1 MEMCSEV
8 GANLQRG
15 MNFRLR
21 GTDIIILMSL
31 RPEAPY
37 ADRVED
43 EGRLLIYEGHDCA
56 KTISGPDPKRVDQPT
71 RHAGGSPTQN
81 GLFAEAARR
90 YKEEQA
96 PPERVRVYEK
106 IRSGIWAYNGMFE
119 LIDGWTEQS
128 AGRQVFKFKLR
139 LAGTNDHRHP
149 SCSFFPPV
157 ANSRFRSSVILMIFG
172 KQSFKTMKPKNDF
185 HVVDQ
190 VKFSP
195 RTMILS
201 RILSFAKVL
210 FCLTLICLAI
220 AGRAQGQPS
229 GRQVVNQS
237 IQWLSLNSNIKL
249 NKKYGLSVDGQFRFA
264 EYGNM
269 QHMIR
274 GGFDYYV
281 TKKLSVVPIG
291 FSYIQNY
298 LYGKQ
303 PASFVNNERRLW
315 QQIAYKQ
322 TVSRA
327 ARSRITVPKA

>member
-1 MEMCSEV
+1 MKSTIHS
-8 GANLQRG
+8 GAIQNLE
-15 MNFRLR
+15 F
-21 GTDIIILMSL
+21 SCK
-31 RPEAPY
+31 RP
-37 ADRVED
+37 
-43 EGRLLIYEGHDCA
+43 L
-56 KTISGPDPKRVDQPT
+56 S
-71 RHAGGSPTQN
+71 N
-81 GLFAEAARR
+81 ARR
-90 YKEEQA
+90 
-96 PPERVRVYEK
+96 
-106 IRSGIWAYNGMFE
+106 
-119 LIDGWTEQS
+119 D
-128 AGRQVFKFKLR
+128 
-139 LAGTNDHRHP
+139 
-149 SCSFFPPV
+149 
-157 ANSRFRSSVILMIFG
+157 
-172 KQSFKTMKPKNDF
+172 
-185 HVVDQ
+185 
-190 VKFSP
+190 VKS
-195 RTMILS
+195 
-201 RILSFAKVL
+201 L
-210 FCLTLICLAI
+210 FYTTFICLALTVN
-220 AGRAQGQPS
+220 AQGQPS

-327 ARSRITVPKA
+327 AISHRLRFEERFIQVHGKDANDQVVDKGFTNHQFRVRYRALANIPLNHAKMEPKTYYISIWDEVFISSGKSVTFHEPDQNRIFAGPGYQITKDLAVQGGFLYQMIIKSNGAKQENNVGFLLQMNYNFDLSK

>member
-1 MEMCSEV
+1 
-8 GANLQRG
+8 
-15 MNFRLR
+15 
-21 GTDIIILMSL
+21 
-31 RPEAPY
+31 
-37 ADRVED
+37 
-43 EGRLLIYEGHDCA
+43 
-56 KTISGPDPKRVDQPT
+56 
-71 RHAGGSPTQN
+71 
-81 GLFAEAARR
+81 
-90 YKEEQA
+90 
-96 PPERVRVYEK
+96 
-106 IRSGIWAYNGMFE
+106 
-119 LIDGWTEQS
+119 
-128 AGRQVFKFKLR
+128 
-139 LAGTNDHRHP
+139 
-149 SCSFFPPV
+149 
-157 ANSRFRSSVILMIFG
+157 
-172 KQSFKTMKPKNDF
+172 MKPKYYF
-185 HVVDQ
+185 GVVDHIEGNL
-190 VKFSP
+190 
-195 RTMILS
+195 RTNLLS
-201 RILSFAKVL
+201 GIIRSVKVL
-210 FCLTLICLAI
+210 FCAAFICIAF

-327 ARSRITVPKA
+327 AISHRLRFEERFIQVHGKDANDQVVDKGFTNHQFRVRYRALANIPLNHAKMEPKTYYISIWDEVFISSGKSVTFHEPDQNRIFAGPGYQITKDLAVQGGFLYQMIIKSNGAKQENNVGFLLQMNYNFDLSK